1 MIKVPEKAMRVD
13 YTITDLADLNE
24 IQERRLYLYGAIMSV
39 GVYESDDFTPVM
51 SATSA
56 LVKQII
62 AYNREDHGIDPKE
75 RKPIVLFINSPGG
88 ELIEGF
94 PLISAIELSKTPVY
108 TVNVGEWCSMAFQIG
123 ITGHKRFSL
132 PYMTFLMHEA
142 SGAMV
147 GKISDMEAKL
157 DFDRKFNDRVTR
169 EHILRHS
176 KMSGAEY
183 DLVAKKEFYM
193 LAEEAMQYGFIDEII
208 KDIDVLM
215 PNPATTI

>member
-1 MIKVPEKAMRVD
+1 MFNVPVSGYRLNVGLSELAKV
-13 YTITDLADLNE
+13 NE
-24 IQERRLYLYGAIMSV
+24 VNNRRLYLFGEILSV
-39 GVYESDDFTPVM
+39 DSCEDEFDPYVSP
-51 SATSA
+51 TSM
-56 LVKQII
+56 LVKQILSFNKADI
-62 AYNREDHGIDPKE
+62 GLAPAKRE
-75 RKPIVLFINSPGG
+75 PIILYINSPGG

-108 TVNVGEWCSMAFQIG
+108 TVNVGEWCSMAFLIG

-157 DFDRKFNDRVTR
+157 DFDKRFNRCVTR

-176 KMSGAEY
+176 TMDATVY
-183 DLVAKKEFYM
+183 DAVCKSEFYM
-193 LAEEAMQYGFIDEII
+193 LTDEALKYGFIDEIVT
-208 KDIDVLM
+208 DID
-215 PNPATTI
+215 TIL